1 MPRITT
7 PKEISPGNRKQ
18 HACLALCRLG
28 IPAWPYLRQGAQCRC
43 GIPPGACSCVPPKNG
58 RLTGEILFRWLTA
71 RPGNL
76 MSGRSPVKA
85 RTTAVQ
91 VNRSSDVLPPSV
103 NGGRIRNRQCS
114 RRAFRNHGSAS
125 NCVELRAQIHW
136 PRHIPRPPLFGKNVL
151 VMMVGIMMIMRST
164 AETLHVRSA
173 PVSRRH
179 NLMDAMPRIQ
189 RRSSPT
195 FAEQH

>member
-1 MPRITT
+1 MRGEPVT
-7 PKEISPGNRKQ
+7 P
-18 HACLALCRLG
+18 RLG
-28 IPAWPYLRQGAQCRC
+28 QLASVSRASESGCRGSRHRRKSARQPQATCVFPAWHCLRQGAQCRC

-125 NCVELRAQIHW
+125 NCVELRAQIHC
-136 PRHIPRPPLFGKNVL
+136 PRHIPRPPLFGK
-151 VMMVGIMMIMRST
+151 MSW
-164 AETLHVRSA
+164 S
-173 PVSRRH
+173 
-179 NLMDAMPRIQ
+179 
-189 RRSSPT
+189 
-195 FAEQH
+195 